1 MYFIA
6 NGINTK
12 KALGKISIPFRKTT
26 GNMTRKESKKI
37 KFNVRR
43 KDIRIFQILS
53 LETWNK
59 LFIIPLIEI
68 IGKIKLTVTGK
79 QSMSRKKPVPEAF
92 KIWNKLKQKSDFNAH
107 SLILSKNLSKDV
119 NAQRNAK

>member
-37 KFNVRR
+37 KFNVRS
-43 KDIRIFQILS
+43 KDIRIFQILP
-53 LETWNK
+53 LET
-59 LFIIPLIEI
+59 
-68 IGKIKLTVTGK
+68 
-79 QSMSRKKPVPEAF
+79 
-92 KIWNKLKQKSDFNAH
+92 
-107 SLILSKNLSKDV
+107 
-119 NAQRNAK
+119 